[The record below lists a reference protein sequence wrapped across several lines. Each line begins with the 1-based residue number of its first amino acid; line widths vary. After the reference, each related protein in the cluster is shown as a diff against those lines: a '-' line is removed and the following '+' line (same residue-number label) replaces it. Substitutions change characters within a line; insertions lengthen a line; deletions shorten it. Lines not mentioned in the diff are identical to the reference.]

1 MKRIER
7 RNHNK
12 ADSWWRWT
20 RKRHTIRISA
30 IFIRNSIIFFFLTFA
45 VVVVDVANKD
55 SHSKKL
61 AKLTFSWIGHLFINT
76 SFQVTIFFL
85 FFALFICLHSL
96 PLLDSYG
103 NFFFLFVFLSHISTS
118 FGCVS
123 VSFSLCVCF
132 SFVIQWILR
141 YSMKIRAF
149 VFHSDFPDWYLHH
162 PDSERVLISFLIRQ
176 IDSLS
181 HFSLLE
187 SISIIWL
194 MNRNQC
200 CQFAVLFGFKSFG
213 SKLIDLLFPSAFIN
227 STFRPDI
234 L

>member
-1 MKRIER
+1 MKRVEK

-85 FFALFICLHSL
+85 FFALFTICLHSL

-103 NFFFLFVFLSHISTS
+103 NFFFSFRFSFAHFDFL
-118 FGCVS
+118 GCVS
-123 VSFSLCVCF
+123 VSFSLCVFFFRYSMNFTLFNENPSFCF
-132 SFVIQWILR
+132 SFGFSW
-141 YSMKIRAF
+141 
-149 VFHSDFPDWYLHH
+149 
-162 PDSERVLISFLIRQ
+162 LI
-176 IDSLS
+176 
-181 HFSLLE
+181 
-187 SISIIWL
+187 
-194 MNRNQC
+194 
-200 CQFAVLFGFKSFG
+200 FAS
-213 SKLIDLLFPSAFIN
+213 P
-227 STFRPDI
+227 R
-234 L
+234 